1 MNPTKLCIEKGIMI
15 SIRKFV
21 VKPKVYLVDIV
32 KAPLTIGNKIVNIKD
47 RFIMNMINYLY

>member
-21 VKPKVYLVDIV
+21 VKPKVYLVDVV

-47 RFIMNMINYLY
+47 KFLMNMINY